1 MDLKLVPGA
10 CSSDRSALCPTP
22 NSWEAS
28 SVWSVELSRIELNM
42 AAQVWDQKGE
52 SCASIR
58 PEPEKQS
65 FQPGIQFSQAHSGW
79 RQRPGRTQVL
89 KGQGLGQ
96 EF

>member
-10 CSSDRSALCPTP
+10 CSSDRSALYPTP

-28 SVWSVELSRIELNM
+28 PVWSVELSRIELNM

-58 PEPEKQS
+58 PELRNRAS
-65 FQPGIQFSQAHSGW
+65 SQASSSAKPIQDG
-79 RQRPGRTQVL
+79 G
-89 KGQGLGQ
+89 KGQEGLRS
-96 EF
+96 